1 VVESGLDDMGLDGA
15 LGVGEAVRAN
25 PNTTKRSKKKKKK
38 KFNNTHSDSLPKI
51 FTKTTQIKTKIK
63 KSSLKFF
70 TVMSLTKRGEI
81 RN

>member
-25 PNTTKRSKKKKKK
+25 PNTTKRSKKK
-38 KFNNTHSDSLPKI
+38 NYNTHSDFLPKI

-63 KSSLKFF
+63 KSILKNY
-70 TVMSLTKRGEI
+70 TAMSLPREVK
-81 RN
+81 

>member
-25 PNTTKRSKKKKKK
+25 PNTTKRSKKKIY
-38 KFNNTHSDSLPKI
+38 NTYSDSLPKI

-63 KSSLKFF
+63 KSSLKNYTF
-70 TVMSLTKRGEI
+70 MSLTREVK
-81 RN
+81 